1 VSKCEMKDNILLLPY
16 VTREEMLALQTH
28 AHIGAVL
35 IKEFETNINSK
46 MIAPNKV
53 GEYLIKGLLLL
64 GVKGAYMEPIE
75 ASGVASLAESID
87 PNDICIALQKAINM
101 YRNEG
106 LRNHILEYVRNY
118 YCMQVQLKPVIKYL
132 ASI

>member
-1 VSKCEMKDNILLLPY
+1 MIPNIKY
-16 VTREEMLALQTH
+16 M
-28 AHIGAVL
+28 
-35 IKEFETNINSK
+35 

-53 GEYLIKGLLLL
+53 ALNRIILL

-101 YRNEG
+101 YRNKG
-106 LRNHILEYVRNY
+106 LRN
-118 YCMQVQLKPVIKYL
+118 PF
-132 ASI
+132 